1 MIKADVLISN
11 KDWKKYISNPNAYL
25 NKKLKK
31 AQKKIIL
38 LKKNKLDF
46 SLSLSGSSEIKR
58 LNKKFRKKDK
68 ITDILSF
75 PSYEK
80 EMLQKLLKKQD
91 KVYLG
96 DIIIN
101 ITKIIEQSKNQNFL
115 VTFDKIWIHGLTHLL
130 GYRHKSNR
138 DFSIMQ
144 NLENKIIKAVQ

>member
-1 MIKADVLISN
+1 
-11 KDWKKYISNPNAYL
+11 
-25 NKKLKK
+25 
-31 AQKKIIL
+31 
-38 LKKNKLDF
+38 
-46 SLSLSGSSEIKR
+46 
-58 LNKKFRKKDK
+58 
-68 ITDILSF
+68 
-75 PSYEK
+75 
-80 EMLQKLLKKQD
+80 MLQKLLKKQD